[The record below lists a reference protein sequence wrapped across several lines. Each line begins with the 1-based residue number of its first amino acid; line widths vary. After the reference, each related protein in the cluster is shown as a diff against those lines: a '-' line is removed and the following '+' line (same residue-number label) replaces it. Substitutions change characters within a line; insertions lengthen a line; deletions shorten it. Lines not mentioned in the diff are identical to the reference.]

1 MKSTEAKK
9 DKPPRKVLES
19 YYDLN
24 KIDNVPNEI
33 NYKKIPYRKK
43 SNYNVTIMNDDLD
56 SEINITKDK
65 LIFDNE
71 TKDLLVKLYSNNN
84 ISLEQR
90 EVISKSILHGKIEI
104 SNIKKQKHQPFIL
117 HKDYEKDRVA
127 KLTTNRHQLQKSSFL
142 NITSQS
148 VDIPILDSIALHE
161 QRIKFFRLNTGG
173 EGIHPPSA
181 SGISNTTNIMPSSP
195 LGMVDGFTSHDIQE
209 DSRSPLPLDIITDDY
224 NNTNNNNNGR
234 HINSSS
240 YSSEIIS
247 NNTNNMATTNMKI
260 NKSGRNKTIVIDDST
275 NLRQIQ
281 LQLLNEHKK
290 KLNENS
296 KLKFEQ
302 KKQDALYLKKQQ
314 DDLFEKKIQ
323 IKKKLNEFRKK
334 LYEYLLERKDPM
346 MGTIMR
352 CVDESMVYHFMHTY
366 QGFTMSIEAILAIL
380 GNSLGTSIVN
390 PEIPSETIMGDDE
403 LAIIHY
409 NQLLHERGGGGGGG
423 GGGGPKLPKLFIF
436 DDSRG
441 TTPVLGRTRRLL
453 SRTASTNATT
463 ISANTSTRLSRNNN
477 NSNTI
482 NNNKGS
488 DRNNLMTNPSHH
500 KYFHHD
506 HEKEDVSRSS
516 NKSRYDDEYIASLHR
531 INGPINEP
539 VQGIHTL
546 VDRTNARPSSPTIK
560 TLGSGFRYSYKSN
573 DSAAIEAPYVDNLPN
588 RPISPIVMQLSSVL
602 HNPQHLVVFG
612 SENLR
617 NVAKEMGF
625 EYNVYKGLQEDPPI
639 DTVGMMLD
647 QHAIHAV
654 RDQLLEEQFLPSV
667 QPEKV
672 LSDIHIDQ
680 LGTHQKK
687 FESIFKDINKAK
699 NMKKNALIDGN
710 LSLLTGNRNL
720 DQQHQQ
726 LSGQQYQS
734 SIVFDDS
741 FMKSHS
747 QNEDDYDELH
757 RGTTMNSII
766 ASSLLRKST
775 SVDTHDSRNHDN
787 DDNNNPDVDNND
799 NNNHHV
805 DNNDDNN
812 NHDVDDNN
820 NANNNDSINHDV
832 DNNDVNNHDIDNN
845 HDNNNHDVDSNNQDV
860 NNYNHDYDN
869 GGTIIVKPFISS
881 SSMKLINYTSNAGLL
896 NLMADPNSP
905 ASKQYYKGE

>member
-1 MKSTEAKK
+1 MSIEAKK
-9 DKPPRKVLES
+9 DKNPRKVLES
-19 YYDLN
+19 YYDLK

-43 SNYNVTIMNDDLD
+43 SNNNVTIMNDDLD

-65 LIFDNE
+65 LLFDSE

-148 VDIPILDSIALHE
+148 VDIPILDSRALHE
-161 QRIKFFRLNTGG
+161 QRINFFRLNTIGG
-173 EGIHPPSA
+173 EGIHPSSA
-181 SGISNTTNIMPSSP
+181 SGISTSANIIPSSP
-195 LGMVDGFTSHDIQE
+195 LGIVDRSPLD
-209 DSRSPLPLDIITDDY
+209 DSRSPLPLDIITEDY
-224 NNTNNNNNGR
+224 NNTNNNGR
-234 HINSSS
+234 HLNSSS
-240 YSSEIIS
+240 YSSEAIP
-247 NNTNNMATTNMKI
+247 NNTNNMATNMKI
-260 NKSGRNKTIVIDDST
+260 NKSGRNKAIVIDESS

-290 KLNENS
+290 KLIENS

-302 KKQDALYLKKQQ
+302 KKQEALYSKKQQ
-314 DDLFEKKIQ
+314 DDFFEKKIQ

-423 GGGGPKLPKLFIF
+423 PKLPKLFIF

-453 SRTASTNATT
+453 SRSATTNATT
-463 ISANTSTRLSRNNN
+463 ISANTNTRLSRYNNN
-477 NSNTI
+477 NTINNTI

-488 DRNNLMTNPSHH
+488 DRNNLMKNPSHH

-506 HEKEDVSRSS
+506 HDKEDVSSSS
-516 NKSRYDDEYIASLHR
+516 NNSRYDDEYIASLHR

-573 DSAAIEAPYVDNLPN
+573 ESAAIEAPYVDNLPN

-612 SENLR
+612 SESLR

-672 LSDIHIDQ
+672 LSDMHIDQ

-687 FESIFKDINKAK
+687 FESIFKDINKTK
-699 NMKKNALIDGN
+699 NMKKNTIVDGN

-720 DQQHQQ
+720 DQQQQ
-726 LSGQQYQS
+726 QQSGQQYQS

-775 SVDTHDSRNHDN
+775 SVDTHDSSS
-787 DDNNNPDVDNND
+787 NNNNNHDVDNNNNDTNNHDVDNHD
-799 NNNHHV
+799 NNHEF
-805 DNNDDNN
+805 DNNINDNN
-812 NHDVDDNN
+812 NHDVDNKYDVDNN
-820 NANNNDSINHDV
+820 HDYNYHDV
-832 DNNDVNNHDIDNN
+832 DNNNHDN
-845 HDNNNHDVDSNNQDV
+845 DNNNHDN
-860 NNYNHDYDN
+860 DN
-869 GGTIIVKPFISS
+869 GGNIGVKPLISNS
-881 SSMKLINYTSNAGLL
+881 PSMKLINYTSNAGLL

-905 ASKQYYKGE
+905 ASKQYYQGE

>member
-1 MKSTEAKK
+1 MMSIEAKK
-9 DKPPRKVLES
+9 DKNPRKVLES
-19 YYDLN
+19 YYDLK

-43 SNYNVTIMNDDLD
+43 SNNNVTIMNDDLD

-65 LIFDNE
+65 LLFDSE

-173 EGIHPPSA
+173 EGIHPSSA
-181 SGISNTTNIMPSSP
+181 SGISTSANIIPSSP
-195 LGMVDGFTSHDIQE
+195 LGIVDRSPLD
-209 DSRSPLPLDIITDDY
+209 DSRSPLPLDIITEDY
-224 NNTNNNNNGR
+224 NNTNNNGR
-234 HINSSS
+234 HLNSSS
-240 YSSEIIS
+240 YSSEAIP
-247 NNTNNMATTNMKI
+247 NNTNNMATNMKI
-260 NKSGRNKTIVIDDST
+260 NKSGRNKAIVIDESS

-409 NQLLHERGGGGGGG
+409 NQLLHERGGGGGG
-423 GGGGPKLPKLFIF
+423 PKLPKLFIF

-453 SRTASTNATT
+453 SRSATTNATT
-463 ISANTSTRLSRNNN
+463 ISANTNTRLSRYNSNNN
-477 NSNTI
+477 NNINNNTI

-488 DRNNLMTNPSHH
+488 DRNNLMKNPSHH

-506 HEKEDVSRSS
+506 HEKEDISSSS
-516 NKSRYDDEYIASLHR
+516 NNSRYDDEYIASLHR

-546 VDRTNARPSSPTIK
+546 VDRANVRPSSPTIK

-573 DSAAIEAPYVDNLPN
+573 ESAAIEAPYVDNLPN

-672 LSDIHIDQ
+672 LSDMHIDQ

-687 FESIFKDINKAK
+687 FESIFKDINKTK
-699 NMKKNALIDGN
+699 NMKKNTIVNGN

-720 DQQHQQ
+720 DQQQQ
-726 LSGQQYQS
+726 QQSGQQYQS

-775 SVDTHDSRNHDN
+775 SVDTHDSSS
-787 DDNNNPDVDNND
+787 NNNNNHDVDNNNNDTNNHDVDNHD
-799 NNNHHV
+799 NNHEF
-805 DNNDDNN
+805 DNNINDNN
-812 NHDVDDNN
+812 NHDVDNKYDVDNN
-820 NANNNDSINHDV
+820 HDYNNHDV
-832 DNNDVNNHDIDNN
+832 DNNNHDN
-845 HDNNNHDVDSNNQDV
+845 DNNNHDN
-860 NNYNHDYDN
+860 DN
-869 GGTIIVKPFISS
+869 GGNIGVKPLISNS
-881 SSMKLINYTSNAGLL
+881 PSMKLINYTSNAGLL

-905 ASKQYYKGE
+905 ASKQYYQGE